1 MIDEERLIAISNY
14 LNSKDGSGLI
24 NDMENLTGS
33 SNDLLLQYMLGGLTP
48 EYLADRVFE
57 AFYDP
62 YTMTGD
68 MPQTQQ
74 FFATD
79 GISVVGE
86 RLGLTA
92 DTVEQTLGQMNNNGL
107 SPEMAYEFLRLAV
120 SEDALASE
128 TLQADLQGLKV
139 YLDAIGDA
147 VTKDQQFANDYA
159 DGKIAFVDT
168 RTYQEV
174 KPEFDDEGNLS
185 NPDYVQVMSRVA
197 PEDARAELSKVGL
210 DGVFADPDIYRLIQ
224 NPADLDRAREAGDER
239 TSVQNEIAQLQSQ
252 LVKPQV
258 VNDPEMNQG
267 IIDFFRRSPTAPS
280 VEAGLSASG
289 ARVPEGGSVGA
300 QTPERLAL
308 LRALNPG
315 ATTERGVEA
324 VGGSPPE
331 GTSYDPYNQ
340 LYQLTGGRNVTSGY
354 GGADV
359 APKTG
364 GSPEDLLRRM
374 TGQGLET
381 GSPTSWIDLA
391 GAATP
396 GEPLSTG
403 ADNAP
408 VLRLPTP
415 QQEILDRQREAALKA
430 AGRYAT
436 FANAEAVAK
445 QNVPVQDQID
455 TAKIRERALQELQRK
470 NEQAS
475 VSNASMMMP
484 DVVDNFLRTVAA
496 PVSAPATVAA
506 KPAKPKLS
514 IDEIQN
520 IAKTIAG
527 TAKRI

>member
-1 MIDEERLIAISNY
+1 MTDEERLIAISNY
-14 LNSKDGSGLI
+14 LNSKDGSGQI
-24 NDMENLTGS
+24 NDLENLTGS

-68 MPQTQQ
+68 MPQTQK

-79 GISVVGE
+79 GISVVGD

-147 VTKDQQFANDYA
+147 ITKDQQFANDYA

-174 KPEFDDEGNLS
+174 RPEFDDQGNLS
-185 NPDYVQVMSRVA
+185 NPDYVQVMSRVT

-224 NPADLDRAREAGDER
+224 NPTDLGRAREAGDER
-239 TSVQNEIAQLQSQ
+239 TRAQNEIAQLQSQ

-258 VNDPEMNQG
+258 VDAN
-267 IIDFFRRSPTAPS
+267 
-280 VEAGLSASG
+280 
-289 ARVPEGGSVGA
+289 
-300 QTPERLAL
+300 
-308 LRALNPG
+308 
-315 ATTERGVEA
+315 
-324 VGGSPPE
+324 
-331 GTSYDPYNQ
+331 
-340 LYQLTGGRNVTSGY
+340 
-354 GGADV
+354 AD
-359 APKTG
+359 AA
-364 GSPEDLLRRM
+364 LRRFIQQPDNSPYQASRN
-374 TGQGLET
+374 QGLET
-381 GSPTSWIDLA
+381 GSGTSFIDLA

-403 ADNAP
+403 ATNAP
-408 VLRLPTP
+408 ALQATTVDADLLR
-415 QQEILDRQREAALKA
+415 RQFEQANKA
-430 AGRYAT
+430 ADRYAT

-445 QNVPVQDQID
+445 QNAPVQDRID
-455 TAKIRERALQELQRK
+455 TARIRERALQELQRK

-496 PVSAPATVAA
+496 PVSVPSTVAA
-506 KPAKPKLS
+506 KPPKPKLS
-514 IDEIQN
+514 ADQIQQ
-520 IAKTIAG
+520 IAQTIAG